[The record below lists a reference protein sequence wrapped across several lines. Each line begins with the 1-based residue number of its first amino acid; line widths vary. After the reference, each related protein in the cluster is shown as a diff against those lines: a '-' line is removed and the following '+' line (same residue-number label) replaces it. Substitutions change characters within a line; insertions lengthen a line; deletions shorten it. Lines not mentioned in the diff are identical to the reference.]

1 MIEKLSEKK
10 RINIKILGRIP
21 SSSDWVTQD
30 PCWSR
35 NTGMGPDR
43 GHVRQPWSCRW
54 GIKSVTKDQRFLI
67 SSWSSL
73 PDVLD
78 WPRAVCLLFSPSKR
92 AKNLSGP
99 HYILY
104 KSREVDQTKNT
115 GAEQLPAVRAFLI
128 VFWFLTSIKWVD
140 SVQNVPEPLTFKI
153 STRIVNKSRLIR
165 LSFHLLSSQS
175 LPEVMITIRF
185 IPKDPWEKRGI
196 HHPSAG

>member
-1 MIEKLSEKK
+1 MWCVYTYIKHVKYTYIYIIYLIEKLSEKK
-10 RINIKILGRIP
+10 RINMKILGRIP
-21 SSSDWVTQD
+21 SSSDWVMQD
-30 PCWSR
+30 ACWSR

-54 GIKSVTKDQRFLI
+54 GIKSITEDQRFLI
-67 SSWSSL
+67 SSWSSS

-99 HYILY
+99 HYILH

-128 VFWFLTSIKWVD
+128 VSGF
-140 SVQNVPEPLTFKI
+140 
-153 STRIVNKSRLIR
+153 
-165 LSFHLLSSQS
+165 S
-175 LPEVMITIRF
+175 LPSSGSTQFRMF
-185 IPKDPWEKRGI
+185 QNL
-196 HHPSAG
+196 